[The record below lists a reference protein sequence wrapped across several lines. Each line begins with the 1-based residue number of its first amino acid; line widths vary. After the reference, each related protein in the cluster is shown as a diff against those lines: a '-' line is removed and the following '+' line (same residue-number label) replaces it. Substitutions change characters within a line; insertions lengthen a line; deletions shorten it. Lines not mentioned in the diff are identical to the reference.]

1 MWEKIRKNFKEG
13 LDSLKWFAAFL
24 AERTK
29 AETSMARLLY
39 ESNKLEK
46 KMDELYRDVGKRVFD
61 LREKGEK
68 VELKDPIILQSLDEI
83 IRLRQEIEDCKSKS
97 RELGKPNI

>member
-1 MWEKIRKNFKEG
+1 MWEKIRKNFEKG
-13 LDSLKWFAAFL
+13 LDSLKWFTVFL

-46 KMDELYRDVGKRVFD
+46 KIDEVYRDIGKRIFD

-68 VELKDPIILQSLDEI
+68 IKLKDPIILQGLDEI
-83 IRLRQEIEDCKSKS
+83 VRLRQEIEDCKSKS